1 MTISNKQT
9 LRLKKTVVNGRNQTV
24 YHAKI
29 YRPRELPQLI
39 VDENEADIE
48 VIAGTPS
55 QPNANSVVIPE
66 KGVEVK
72 TIQNVV
78 ELPKEE
84 LPAAQEIKVEKA
96 VEKVVTRR
104 ARKSTSNED

>member
-29 YRPRELPQLI
+29 YRPRELPQLVI
-39 VDENEADIE
+39 DENEADIE
-48 VIAGTPS
+48 VIADNTS
-55 QPNANSVVIPE
+55 QPNANSVVTPE
-66 KGVEVK
+66 KGVQVK

-78 ELPKEE
+78 VVPDEPLPT
-84 LPAAQEIKVEKA
+84 QTEIKVEKA
-96 VEKVVTRR
+96 VEKVITRR
-104 ARKSTSNED
+104 ARKSVSNEE